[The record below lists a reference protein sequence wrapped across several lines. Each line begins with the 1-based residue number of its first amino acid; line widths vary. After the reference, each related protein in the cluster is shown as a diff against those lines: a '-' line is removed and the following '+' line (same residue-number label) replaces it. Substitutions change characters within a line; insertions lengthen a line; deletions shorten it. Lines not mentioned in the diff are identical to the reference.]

1 VTRGLR
7 VVALGGGHG
16 LGATLRA
23 LRRASPAAGT
33 GAGLGTDAAVP
44 GGIEITAVVT
54 VADNGGSSGRLR
66 REFALV
72 PPGDLRM
79 AFASLLEEDPG
90 GWAALLQ
97 HRFSSAG
104 PLDGHA
110 LGNLLL
116 VAAWEQTRDPVAALD
131 LVGKL
136 LGVPGRVL
144 PMCSVPLDIAAD
156 VQPRRGRVAVTVRG
170 QAEVAVARGRIR
182 RVWLEPPEPPACPA
196 AVTAIGE
203 ADWVV
208 LGPGS
213 WFTSVLPHLLVP
225 QLRDAITGG
234 PARVVL
240 VLNLDPGADETAGY
254 PAAEHLQ
261 VLRDHA
267 PGLAPDVVL
276 ADPSSAGP
284 PGSPERAALASAV
297 AAAGGDLVVAELA
310 ERDPATGAPLARHD
324 SVRFAAALTAVF
336 GRPDGTAPGT
346 AAPAGTDRPMPRVAG
361 SRSCR

>member
-1 VTRGLR
+1 MSRPLR

-23 LRRASPAAGT
+23 LRRFADPAAGGTET
-33 GAGLGTDAAVP
+33 GAATAD
-44 GGIEITAVVT
+44 GIDITAVVT

-66 REFALV
+66 REFDLV

-79 AFASLLEEDPG
+79 AFASLLEEDPD
-90 GWAALLQ
+90 GWAGLLQ

-116 VAAWEQTRDPVAALD
+116 VAAWERTRDPVAALD
-131 LVGKL
+131 MVGRL
-136 LGVPGRVL
+136 LGVRGRVL
-144 PMCSVPLDIAAD
+144 PMCSIPLDIAAD
-156 VQPRRGRVAVTVRG
+156 VEPRRGRGAVTIRG

-182 RVWLEPPEPPACPA
+182 RVWLEPADPPACPA
-196 AVTAIGE
+196 AVAAITA

-225 QLRDAITGG
+225 ALRDAITTG
-234 PARVVL
+234 PARLLL
-240 VLNLDPGADETAGY
+240 VLNLDPGADETVGY

-267 PGLAPDVVL
+267 AGLAPDVVL

-284 PGSPERAALASAV
+284 AGGSERTALA
-297 AAAGGDLVVAELA
+297 AAADRAGGRLVVADLA
-310 ERDPATGAPLARHD
+310 ERDPRTAQPLPRHD
-324 SVRFAAALTAVF
+324 TGLFAAALASVF
-336 GRPDGTAPGT
+336 GLSDSRSVEGGPPAHRGCATTA
-346 AAPAGTDRPMPRVAG
+346 VAG

>member
-1 VTRGLR
+1 MSSQGPGARATPLR

-23 LRRASPAAGT
+23 LRRASGT
-33 GAGLGTDAAVP
+33 AVP
-44 GGIEITAVVT
+44 DGIDVTAVVT

-79 AFASLLEEDPG
+79 AFASLLDSDPD
-90 GWAALLQ
+90 GWARLLQ

-116 VAAWEQTRDPVAALD
+116 VAAWEQTRDAVAALD
-131 LVGKL
+131 LVGRL
-136 LGVPGRVL
+136 LGVSGRVL

-156 VQPRRGRVAVTVRG
+156 VEPRRGRAAVTIRG

-196 AVTAIGE
+196 AVAAIRA

-225 QLRDAITGG
+225 ELRDAITDG
-234 PARVVL
+234 PARVLL

-254 PAAEHLQ
+254 PAPEHLQ
-261 VLRDHA
+261 VLRAHA
-267 PGLAPDVVL
+267 PRLAPDVVL

-284 PGSPERAALASAV
+284 AGSTERAALA
-297 AAAGGDLVVAELA
+297 AAAGLTGAELVVAELA
-310 ERDPATGAPLARHD
+310 ERRSGTGEPLARHHTD
-324 SVRFAAALTAVF
+324 RFAAALATVF
-336 GRPDGTAPGT
+336 GCPDGQPGQGDHASAT
-346 AAPAGTDRPMPRVAG
+346 RRATSGVAVSRP
-361 SRSCR
+361 CR

>member
-1 VTRGLR
+1 MNPTRGKRPLR

-23 LRRASPAAGT
+23 LRACAAPAEDPT
-33 GAGLGTDAAVP
+33 GR
-44 GGIEITAVVT
+44 GIDVTAVVT

-79 AFASLLEEDPG
+79 AFASLLDEDPA
-90 GWAALLQ
+90 GWAGLLQ
-97 HRFSSAG
+97 HRFSSTG

-116 VAAWEQTRDPVAALD
+116 VAAWEQRRDTVEALD
-131 LVGKL
+131 LVGRL
-136 LGVPGRVL
+136 LGVAGRVL

-156 VQPRRGRVAVTVRG
+156 VEPRRGRAAVTIRG

-182 RVWLEPPEPPACPA
+182 RVWLEPTEPPACPA
-196 AVTAIGE
+196 AVSAIGA

-225 QLRDAITGG
+225 GLRDAITGG
-234 PARVVL
+234 PARLLL

-254 PAAEHLQ
+254 PAAQHLQ

-276 ADPSSAGP
+276 ADPSSAGS
-284 PGSPERAALASAV
+284 PGSPERVALAAAV
-297 AAAGGDLVVAELA
+297 GRTGGELVVADLA
-310 ERDPATGAPLARHD
+310 ERDEATGRPLARHEPGL
-324 SVRFAAALTAVF
+324 FATALAGVF
-336 GRPDGTAPGT
+336 GRSDSPTAHRRPDPATDPGT
-346 AAPAGTDRPMPRVAG
+346 VGVAG
-361 SRSCR
+361 SRSCP